1 MPTIVSG
8 NTNAPIIMI
17 AEKASDM
24 IKEDWAAASSFSI
37 NYPEV
42 PIGKYYSDN
51 DLKYMKYRNV
61 QDVSSK
67 PNVFTEI
74 ANLFPHFSENIT
86 QKYEKSTQGTEKIVK
101 STENLK
107 SRALSKTQMYPY
119 IRNIT
124 RLMNNNYY
132 QAPPL
137 KDYLPLYYGNISKP
151 NKLFRPY
158 PYNQR
163 KMNKSRYDAINN
175 PRQNHFNPVL
185 NPTHVYPKLNH
196 RIVINQKTNSVR
208 NDFYKINEKEPQMS
222 LLNGK
227 NRAITQ
233 NENRE
238 CRPWL
243 YYNGVKYEILN

>member
-51 DLKYMKYRNV
+51 ELKYMGYRNV

-74 ANLFPHFSENIT
+74 ANLFPHLSENIT
-86 QKYEKSTQGTEKIVK
+86 QKYEESEQETKQIVNI
-101 STENLK
+101 TENLK
-107 SRALSKTQMYPY
+107 SSALSKTQMYPY
-119 IRNIT
+119 ARHIT

-137 KDYLPLYYGNISKP
+137 KDHSRLYYRNISTP

-158 PYNQR
+158 PYNRR

-175 PRQNHFNPVL
+175 PRQNLLNPVL
-185 NPTHVYPKLNH
+185 NPTHVHPKLNH
-196 RIVINQKTNSVR
+196 RLVINKKTNPVR
-208 NDFYKINEKEPQMS
+208 NNFSKISEKEPQIT
-222 LLNGK
+222 LFYGK

-243 YYNGVKYEILN
+243 YYNGVKYEILK